1 MFMKKM
7 LFKLIVVFLL
17 VLLSACSKQE
27 NYPEFMDIEIGK
39 TSASELNEMGY
50 VFDIPEVLSGN
61 QESHS
66 DYLLF
71 QGINI
76 GSINFKNN
84 NENEIESSQA
94 TISYLEVY
102 VDIYPEYLFIEDV
115 MLAESIKENCK
126 VLKGKYKEG
135 IGNSCVIEKEDI
147 VYILES
153 NIAKD
158 WDKLNRIEIFG
169 R

>member
-1 MFMKKM
+1 MFMKKIS
-7 LFKLIVVFLL
+7 FKLILVLLL

-27 NYPEFMDIEIGK
+27 NNPIFMDIEIGK

-50 VFDIPEVLSGN
+50 AFDIPEVLDSN
-61 QESHS
+61 QETHS

-71 QGINI
+71 QGIKV
-76 GSINFKNN
+76 GSITFKNN
-84 NENEIESSQA
+84 NDIEIMGLEA
-94 TISYLEVY
+94 TVSYLELY

-115 MLAESIKENCK
+115 MLSESIKENCE

-135 IGNSCVIEKEDI
+135 IGNSCVIESEDI

-158 WDKLNRIEIFG
+158 WDKLNRIEIYG